1 MDINMLDKTFKET
14 YFDDGDAMLYD
25 EKEEKT
31 YILNKTSIIVYEKL
45 KTKAFASLD
54 ELYKSIIDEYE
65 DYPKEYFE
73 EVIKKFK
80 EYGILK

>member
-1 MDINMLDKTFKET
+1 MFFVLKLIAVHIIRS
-14 YFDDGDAMLYD
+14 Y
-25 EKEEKT
+25 T
-31 YILNKTSIIVYEKL
+31 YILNKTSLIIYEKL